1 VPSWTATFKWSK
13 AGAVGYPGSR
23 LRAKRLASSCS
34 IRDAR
39 PALAGRGPSTEV
51 AIQQAT
57 CTDAERPGEYAR
69 LLGRPVWPLVLA
81 LLGTACEGEPETVVV
96 SGDDAVIVENSL
108 IPQERGVPW
117 TIATAPEL
125 SIGLGEA
132 EDAHHL
138 FLVRDAVVLEGG
150 RIAIANGGTGEI
162 RIFEPDGAH
171 VVSMGGAGEG
181 PGEFRRLEAIARWAG
196 DSILGWDGRQQRIS
210 VFDAAGQHGRTFR
223 VPQFNDSFGAELL
236 GVTPDARFFV
246 RAGFP
251 QRGDEPFRG
260 MFRPDQMY
268 ALLTGTGEVAVDLGV
283 HPGAEGFLS
292 AGGDFESFY
301 GHPHAKS
308 TVATVWGERVLISP
322 NDVFEL
328 RAFTLDG
335 QPSMTVRLD
344 YETARP
350 TQEDMWRWFEDFTTD
365 DTPEERAAFR
375 RMFDE
380 FPLLESFPAFA
391 AIVVDEFDHVWVREL
406 RTPGDQRAIW
416 VVFDRNGVALGRVET
431 PPGLEVYEIGAD
443 YILGLAR
450 DEFDVEG
457 VQRWPLIRQ

>member
-1 VPSWTATFKWSK
+1 MVRS
-13 AGAVGYPGSR
+13 
-23 LRAKRLASSCS
+23 
-34 IRDAR
+34 
-39 PALAGRGPSTEV
+39 
-51 AIQQAT
+51 
-57 CTDAERPGEYAR
+57 
-69 LLGRPVWPLVLA
+69 LGRHVWPLVFA

-96 SGDDAVIVENSL
+96 LGDDAVIVENSH
-108 IPQERGVPW
+108 IPQESRVPW
-117 TIATAPEL
+117 TIGTAPEL

-138 FLVRDAVVLEGG
+138 FRVRDAVVLEGG

-162 RIFEPDGAH
+162 RMFGPDGAH

-181 PGEFRRLEAIARWAG
+181 PGEFRRLESIAPWVG

-223 VPQFNDSFGAELL
+223 VPQFNDSFGLEFL
-236 GVTPDARFFV
+236 GVTPDGRFFL

-251 QRGDEPFRG
+251 QRDDEPFRG

-268 ALLTGTGEVAVDLGV
+268 ALLTGQGELAVDLGV

-292 AGGDFESFY
+292 AGGGFESFY

-335 QPSMTVRLD
+335 QPSMVARLD

-350 TQEDMWRWFEDFTTD
+350 TQEDMRHWFEDFTAN

-375 RMFDE
+375 RTFDE

-391 AIVVDEFDHVWVREL
+391 AIVVDELDHVWVREFG
-406 RTPGDQRAIW
+406 TPGDERAIW
-416 VVFDRNGVALGRVET
+416 VVFDPNGVALGRIET
-431 PPGLEVYEIGAD
+431 PPGLEVYQIGAD
-443 YILGLAR
+443 YILGRAR

-457 VQRWPLIRQ
+457 VQRWPLARQ

>member
-1 VPSWTATFKWSK
+1 M
-13 AGAVGYPGSR
+13 
-23 LRAKRLASSCS
+23 
-34 IRDAR
+34 
-39 PALAGRGPSTEV
+39 
-51 AIQQAT
+51 
-57 CTDAERPGEYAR
+57 
-69 LLGRPVWPLVLA
+69 LA